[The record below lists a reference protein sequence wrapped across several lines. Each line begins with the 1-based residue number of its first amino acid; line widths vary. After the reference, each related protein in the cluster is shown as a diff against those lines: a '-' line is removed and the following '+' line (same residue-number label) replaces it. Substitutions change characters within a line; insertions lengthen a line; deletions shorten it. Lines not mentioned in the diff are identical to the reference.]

1 MMKNVRFEDLKV
13 SVKARRKEDIR
24 VKDEEW
30 ADTFPVFVL
39 MLMQNIYFAHRGSLN
54 EPNNAFPAGKSK
66 QEKKKENFL
75 SSAGLL

>member
-13 SVKARRKEDIR
+13 SVKARRSVCDKSNLEQLD
-24 VKDEEW
+24 VVGPLN
-30 ADTFPVFVL
+30 F